1 MLSKE
6 KLEGIEIGRRFRC
19 PRVNRGRYTILFRY
33 MALPGPPEIAWPPS
47 KMVVGW
53 TCKRCAG
60 ENRPCECIS
69 VRSLHQI
76 VPNHPTGMSFSRLCL
91 FLPIPERARPASW
104 PGRIS
109 YTWPRLLV
117 APLSL
122 SLSLAQ
128 TEMSDE
134 SEPCVDTSVIYC
146 RLSRLGC
153 HSYLDR
159 LLHAFLRARR
169 KRWRFFFANSLRGF
183 I

>member
-1 MLSKE
+1 
-6 KLEGIEIGRRFRC
+6 
-19 PRVNRGRYTILFRY
+19 

-122 SLSLAQ
+122 KPRCPTRASRVLTRVSSIVAFPASVA
-128 TEMSDE
+128 TVIWTDCYMPSYEREGNDDDFS
-134 SEPCVDTSVIYC
+134 SPIPYVDLFKFLFIK
-146 RLSRLGC
+146 RSR
-153 HSYLDR
+153 
-159 LLHAFLRARR
+159 
-169 KRWRFFFANSLRGF
+169 KV
-183 I
+183 